1 MEYRNNKECKI
12 MYNTFCYMAH
22 AQIPMMNGK
31 SSRLRMIFIKNI
43 TTHNDKKNVSRSVC
57 IVKWSVSN

>member
-1 MEYRNNKECKI
+1 
-12 MYNTFCYMAH
+12 MAH

-43 TTHNDKKNVSRSVC
+43 TTHNGKKNVSRSVC